1 MSVVAQP
8 GGRSALGWLD
18 RMSLAA
24 MFVLARHTIFVFAV
38 PLKLFD
44 VPKIMIAARI
54 ATLMNS
60 NNPR

>member
-1 MSVVAQP
+1 
-8 GGRSALGWLD
+8 
-18 RMSLAA
+18 MSLAA
-24 MFVLARHTIFVFAV
+24 MFVLARPTIFVFAV